1 MKIEDTTT
9 RTIKIWE
16 LGSYYDIILVNLSNT
31 YPGAGR
37 LTLTGDSKSWSY
49 YWSAMGEDRTLEQFL
64 LDTNV
69 DYIVMKLGN
78 GISSTLDERDDEECA
93 KAIQRAILK
102 ARRRGEITASEAHQA
117 FFDIEGCE
125 NIYNRW
131 IHTDDFYATERVDHD
146 DIKWPEPPPNP
157 EYELLAYAVT
167 KMREA
172 LTQLKEKQDAVPE
185 PANAD

>member
-1 MKIEDTTT
+1 MKLEDTQT
-9 RTIKIWE
+9 RTIKIWDLPE
-16 LGSYYDIILVNLSNT
+16 YYDIILVNLSNT

-37 LTLTGDSKSWSY
+37 LTLTADSDSWSH
-49 YWSAMGEDRTLEQFL
+49 YWNAMGEDRPLEQFL

-78 GISSTLDERDDEECA
+78 GISSTLDERDDEQCA

-102 ARRRGEITASEAHQA
+102 ARRRGDITAAEAHQA
-117 FFDIEGCE
+117 YFYIEGCE

-131 IHTDDFYATERVDHD
+131 MYTDDFYACGRVDDD
-146 DIKWPEPPPNP
+146 DIKWPEPPSNP
-157 EYELLAYAVT
+157 AYERLEYAVT

-172 LTQLKEKQDAVPE
+172 LTQLKEKTDATATV
-185 PANAD
+185 